1 MKTPVFKTSAT
12 VFLVKNKTGYRFD
25 IMDGTKK
32 ARFTKVLKQ
41 KWTELLIFKCFT
53 GKEAKPVI
61 RINNTCWR
69 IRRYAP
75 DLTAYAAKTAPLT
88 QRESMTGTIHWY
100 AGNGV
105 RIKQGLNILSNP

>member
-1 MKTPVFKTSAT
+1 
-12 VFLVKNKTGYRFD
+12 
-25 IMDGTKK
+25 MDGAKK

-75 DLTAYAAKTAPLT
+75 DLTAYPAKTAPLA
-88 QRESMTGTIHWY
+88 QGESMTGTIHWN
-100 AGNGV
+100 AGNSV